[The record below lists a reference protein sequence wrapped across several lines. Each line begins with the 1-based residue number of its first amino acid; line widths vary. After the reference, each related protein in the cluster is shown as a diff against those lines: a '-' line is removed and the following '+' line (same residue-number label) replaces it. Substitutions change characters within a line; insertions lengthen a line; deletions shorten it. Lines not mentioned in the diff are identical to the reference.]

1 MFKKVLIANRG
12 EIAVRIER
20 ALRELGVGSVAVYSD
35 ADRES
40 LHVRLADEAYRL
52 GPAPSPLSY
61 LRVDKILEA
70 AERAGAEAVHP
81 GYGFLAENAD
91 FARACADA
99 GVVFIG
105 PPAEAVHL
113 MGDKVEARA
122 VAERAGVPTVPGT
135 GALTSVDDALQKAPD
150 VGFPLLV
157 KATAGGG
164 GKGMRQVSALEEL
177 SSAFEQASSE
187 AQSSFSNP
195 SVFLEKLIDRPR
207 HIEFQVLADQNGNVV
222 HLLERECSVQR
233 RHQKLIEE
241 APSPF
246 VSSVDDT
253 LRRRMGDA
261 AVALAREAGY
271 VNAGTVEFLV
281 DADRNFYFLEMN
293 ARLQVEH
300 PVTELVTGWDLVCLQ
315 LQIACGEVLPLEQSD
330 VVARGWAMEFRVTA
344 EDPFQNFIPSS
355 GRIRFLRAA
364 EGPGIRND
372 SGVYA
377 GFEVA
382 PHYDPLIAKLIV
394 AGDDRMHCL
403 GRARRAV
410 REYQVDGIAT
420 TLPFFER
427 MLADERFIAGDVD
440 VSFVDRHWMSEIAAR
455 PSERRSELFAAAL
468 AAAAAEDG
476 SSRATRQD
484 GPRAKASAWKQMSL
498 REQVGNGL

>member
-20 ALRELGVGSVAVYSD
+20 GLRELGVGSAAVYSD

-52 GPAPSPLSY
+52 GPAPSSESY

-70 AERAGAEAVHP
+70 AARAGAEAVHP

-91 FARACADA
+91 FARACVDA
-99 GVVFIG
+99 GLVFIG

-135 GALTSVDDALQKAPD
+135 GALTSVDDALQKAPG

-164 GKGMRQVSALEEL
+164 GKGMRQVRVLEEL

-195 SVFLEKLIDRPR
+195 SVFLEKFIDRPH
-207 HIEFQVLADQNGNVV
+207 HIEFQVLADRNGNAV
-222 HLLERECSVQR
+222 HLMERECSVQR

-246 VSSVDDT
+246 VDDA
-253 LRRRMGDA
+253 LRRRMGEA

-300 PVTELVTGWDLVCLQ
+300 PVTELVTGWDLVHLQ

-330 VVARGWAMEFRVTA
+330 VDARGWAMEFRVTA
-344 EDPFQNFIPSS
+344 EDPFQNFTPSS

-377 GFEVA
+377 GCEVT
-382 PHYDPLIAKLIV
+382 PHYDPLIAKLVV

-455 PSERRSELFAAAL
+455 PSERRAELCAAAL
-468 AAAAAEDG
+468 AAAAAEDA
-476 SSRATRQD
+476 SRHATRRE
-484 GPRAKASAWKQMSL
+484 GPRAKVSAWKQMGL
-498 REQVGNGL
+498 REQVGNRL

>member
-20 ALRELGVGSVAVYSD
+20 GLRELGVASAAVYSD
-35 ADRES
+35 ADRDS

-52 GPAPSPLSY
+52 GPAPSSLSY

-70 AERAGAEAVHP
+70 AERSGAEAVHP

-99 GVVFIG
+99 GLVFIG
-105 PPAEAVHL
+105 PPPEAVHL

-122 VAERAGVPTVPGT
+122 VAARAGVPTVPGT
-135 GALTSVDDALQKAPD
+135 WALTSVDDAIEKAPG

-164 GKGMRQVSALEEL
+164 GKGMRQVSTLEEL
-177 SSAFEQASSE
+177 SSAFEKASSE

-195 SVFLEKLIDRPR
+195 SVFLEKFIERPR
-207 HIEFQVLADQNGNVV
+207 HIEFQVVADQNGNTV

-246 VSSVDDT
+246 VDDA

-261 AVALAREAGY
+261 AVTVAREAGY

-281 DADRNFYFLEMN
+281 DAQRNFYFLEMN

-300 PVTELVTGWDLVCLQ
+300 PVTELVTGWDLVRLQ
-315 LQIACGEVLPLEQSD
+315 LQIASGEVLPFEQSD
-330 VVARGWAMEFRVTA
+330 IVARGWAMEFRVTA
-344 EDPFQNFIPSS
+344 EDPFQNFIPSA

-377 GFEVA
+377 GFEVT
-382 PHYDPLIAKLIV
+382 PHYDPLIAKLVV

-403 GRARRAV
+403 SRARRAV

-420 TLPFFER
+420 TLPFFAR
-427 MLADERFIAGDVD
+427 MLADERFIAGDID
-440 VSFVDRHWMSEIAAR
+440 VSFVDRHWMSEIAVR
-455 PSERRSELFAAAL
+455 PSERRSELLTVAL

-476 SSRATRQD
+476 SRRTTRR
-484 GPRAKASAWKQMSL
+484 GLTAKASAWKQMGL
-498 REQVGNGL
+498 REQVGNRL